1 MKSYVFPGEIEEDI
15 RKINAE
21 EIPYMRTAGFS
32 QTVKECEQMLLELI
46 HCKGGRVIPYT
57 ASGTAAMDAVV
68 TNYVKA
74 LGGKAF
80 VIVGG
85 SFGRRWQQLCDYY
98 DVENEAFNVD
108 FCKDIDYEA
117 FEAAMEKAQPK
128 VLLCQQHETSTGVLY
143 DLERISAICHR
154 HDVRMVVDVISSFLA
169 DPLDMDKWGIDIC
182 LTSTQKG
189 LNISPGL
196 SIVFL
201 SSKLND
207 FQFAHNSYYF
217 DFEENLKN
225 LTRGQTPFSPATT
238 LFLQLHERLKRDV
251 ALGTDKIVAEVRK
264 RALYFRSL
272 CEKNGWEIPAESKSN
287 CITGFFVHQNGDLLF
302 TEMIKRGFYIMPGG
316 TPHYFR
322 VSHLGLQTEEDLD
335 DLVAN
340 IKEVESSH
348 YDSI

>member
-15 RKINAE
+15 RKINSE

-32 QTVKECEQMLLELI
+32 QLVKECEQMLLELV
-46 HCKGGRVIPYT
+46 HCDGGRVIPYT

-74 LGGKAF
+74 LDGKAF
-80 VIVGG
+80 VIEGG
-85 SFGRRWQQLCDYY
+85 SFGKRWQQLCEYY
-98 DVENEAFNVD
+98 DAEYEVFSVD
-108 FCKDIDYEA
+108 FCKDIDYDA
-117 FEAAMEKAQPK
+117 LEKAVAESRPK

-143 DLERISAICHR
+143 NMERISTICHR
-154 HDVRMVVDVISSFLA
+154 YNVSLVVDVISSFLA
-169 DPLDMDKWGIDIC
+169 DPLYMDKWGIDIC

-201 SSKLND
+201 SSRLNE
-207 FQFAHNSYYF
+207 FKFAHGNYYL

-238 LFLQLHERLKRDV
+238 LFMQLHERLKRDT
-251 ALGTDKIVAEVRK
+251 ALGVDAIIDTVHK
-264 RALYFRSL
+264 RAVYFRSL
-272 CEKNGWEIPAESKSN
+272 CEKNHWETPAESKSN
-287 CITGFFVHQNGDLLF
+287 CITGFFVHKNGDRLF

-322 VSHLGLQTEEDLD
+322 VSHLGLQTEADLD
-335 DLVAN
+335 VLADN
-340 IKEVESSH
+340 IKQIEN
-348 YDSI
+348 SIFK